1 MNKVLAANKRI
12 AAINKKRQAARKL
25 LNAPPMIK
33 TLANKSIKPS
43 SGFVKPSVY
52 QGKNLYDTLN
62 AFKDKTGMPA
72 SEYIM
77 NKGLPPIGNA
87 GGDKSLELINKIVDP
102 KDKYIKINPGI
113 DEAIKAEGFASNT
126 KANQPARQKVVNFF
140 SNIQNKADKIFG
152 SAKDI
157 AGDMAKQED
166 KLKYITKGIAE
177 NFPKI
182 AIKGVDLIKKIGFA
196 MLTGGPSMIGADL
209 IPESVIEEM
218 AQELG
223 LIEGEKQ
230 VYAEGG
236 MANINDMIIPLS
248 NQRMRNN

>member
-62 AFKDKTGMPA
+62 AFKNKTKMSA

-77 NKGLPPIGNA
+77 NKGLAPIGKE
-87 GGDKSLELINKIVDP
+87 GGDKSLDLINRIVDP

-182 AIKGVDLIKKIGFA
+182 AVKGVDLIKKIGFA

>member
-62 AFKDKTGMPA
+62 AFKNKTKMSA

-77 NKGLPPIGNA
+77 NKGLAPIGKE
-87 GGDKSLELINKIVDP
+87 GGDKSLDLINRIVDP
-102 KDKYIKINPGI
+102 KDRYIKINPGI

-182 AIKGVDLIKKIGFA
+182 AVKGVDLIKKIGFA

>member
-1 MNKVLAANKRI
+1 MVNKVLQANKRI
-12 AAINKKRQAARKL
+12 ANQSAKKVIKT
-25 LNAPPMIK
+25 PPMIK
-33 TLANKSIKPS
+33 TLANSSIKPS

-62 AFKDKTGMPA
+62 AFKNKTKMSA

-77 NKGLPPIGNA
+77 NKGLAPIGKA
-87 GGDKSLELINKIVDP
+87 GGDKSLDLINRIVDP
-102 KDKYIKINPGI
+102 KDRYIKINPGI

-140 SNIQNKADKIFG
+140 SNIQNKADEIFG

-182 AIKGVDLIKKIGFA
+182 AAKGADFIRKIGFA
-196 MLTGGPSMIGADL
+196 MIMGGPSTIGADL
-209 IPESVIEEM
+209 IPASLIEEM
-218 AQELG
+218 GQELG
-223 LIEGEKQ
+223 LIEGERQ

-236 MANINDMIIPLS
+236 IASINDLTRPVGV
-248 NQRMRNN
+248 

>member
-1 MNKVLAANKRI
+1 MVNKVLQANKRI
-12 AAINKKRQAARKL
+12 ANQSAKQVIKP
-25 LNAPPMIK
+25 PPMIK
-33 TLANKSIKPS
+33 TS

-62 AFKDKTGMPA
+62 AFQDKTGMPA

-113 DEAIKAEGFASNT
+113 DEAMKTEGFASNT

-140 SNIQNKADKIFG
+140 SNIQNKADEVFG

-157 AGDMAKQED
+157 AGDIAKQEE
-166 KLKYITKGIAE
+166 KLKYITQGIAE

-182 AIKGVDLIKKIGFA
+182 AAKGMDFVRKIGFA
-196 MLTGGPSMIGADL
+196 MIMGGPSTMGADL
-209 IPESVIEEM
+209 IPASLLEEM
-218 AQELG
+218 GQELG

-230 VYAEGG
+230 TYAEGG
-236 MANINDMIIPLS
+236 MANINNMIMPLS
-248 NQRMRNN
+248 NQRMGNN

>member
-1 MNKVLAANKRI
+1 MVNKVLQANKRI
-12 AAINKKRQAARKL
+12 AAQSAKQV
-25 LNAPPMIK
+25 
-33 TLANKSIKPS
+33 IKPPPVIS
-43 SGFVKPSVY
+43 TTGFVKPSVY

-62 AFKDKTGMPA
+62 AFQNKTGMSA
-72 SEYIM
+72 SDFLMQKE
-77 NKGLPPIGNA
+77 LPQIGQT
-87 GGDKSLELINKIVDP
+87 GGDKSLELINKVVDP

-140 SNIQNKADKIFG
+140 SNIQNKADEIFG

-157 AGDMAKQED
+157 AGDIAKQED

-182 AIKGVDLIKKIGFA
+182 AAKGTDLIRKIGFA
-196 MLTGGPSMIGADL
+196 MIMGGPSTIGADL
-209 IPESVIEEM
+209 IPASLIEEM
-218 AQELG
+218 GQELG
-223 LIEGEKQ
+223 LIEGERQ

-236 MANINDMIIPLS
+236 IASINDLTRPVGV
-248 NQRMRNN
+248 